1 MASKIW
7 KFICMIWRPTFFGKV
22 FDNWR
27 FNWLQPSQNAFVYI
41 WAGKECARV
50 GGGVG
55 GAGGFTNRV
64 CRLFSSIVYHFCSSI
79 FFSSS
84 PNVAPTLQSERT
96 TRPGDL
102 RSNARYIIPL
112 STYNYIVHSKLLY
125 L

>member
-27 FNWLQPSQNAFVYI
+27 FNWLQPSQNAFVYT

-55 GAGGFTNRV
+55 REDSQIECLDFFRV
-64 CRLFSSIVYHFCSSI
+64 SCIIFAVQYSSLQVQMWPPRSSL
-79 FFSSS
+79 SVQHG
-84 PNVAPTLQSERT
+84 PETYAPTLGISF
-96 TRPGDL
+96 
-102 RSNARYIIPL
+102 L
-112 STYNYIVHSKLLY
+112 SALTIT
-125 L
+125 